1 MANEVDFSG
10 WVATEKNIELIKTNS
25 KYRRAIHLE
34 RFKKAIKQR
43 RWSYF
48 TWFNI
53 RGLLLNESK
62 QF

>member
-10 WVATEKNIELIKTNS
+10 WIRSKEHLEWIKKS
-25 KYRRAIHLE
+25 PKYRITVHWQ
-34 RFKKAIKQR
+34 RFTKALKYR

-53 RGLLLNESK
+53 RGLLLNETT